1 MIKKF
6 SHQAIHITCMKSL
19 SNAFQKKK
27 EEVENF
33 YPQSYKLNFFSP
45 PPQKKLKVQTDS
57 KIKYDGSKYQYTSL
71 IKY

>member
-19 SNAFQKKK
+19 SDAFQKKKK

-33 YPQSYKLNFFSP
+33 YPQSYKPEFFLTP
-45 PPQKKLKVQTDS
+45 PKKKPN
-57 KIKYDGSKYQYTSL
+57 
-71 IKY
+71 